1 MRKRHKEWYSLGYLP
16 HFDHVGLIQVV
27 TFRLVDALPTDLL
40 EKLEKAV
47 SKENDVEKRKR
58 IEAWLDAGY
67 GSCWLRD
74 PRIAAIVEEALLHFD
89 AHRYRLLAWAIM
101 PNHVHALV
109 ELSPEVLLPDVM
121 HTWKSFTAKAANRI
135 LHRSGSF
142 WMPEYFDRYIRDERH
157 FANAVNYIHSN
168 PVTAGLVAKAEE
180 WRYSSAWR
188 GGQEAA
194 KGAEG

>member
-1 MRKRHKEWYSLGYLP
+1 MRKRHKEWYSRGYLP

-109 ELSPEVLLPDVM
+109 ELSRRYCFLTLCTLGSPLPLRQPTEFFIDPAHSGCRSTLTGTSATRGTLPM
-121 HTWKSFTAKAANRI
+121 PSTIFIRI
-135 LHRSGSF
+135 
-142 WMPEYFDRYIRDERH
+142 P
-157 FANAVNYIHSN
+157 
-168 PVTAGLVAKAEE
+168 
-180 WRYSSAWR
+180 
-188 GGQEAA
+188 
-194 KGAEG
+194 